1 MLRAITI
8 IGVVIAVGFLAWAAL
23 VMTGGRDWLV
33 ASMTEEKAPAKVA
46 ANEET
51 PKQTEEPAAAKPAE
65 PAAAE
70 AKPEEA
76 QPAAPQPD
84 AAMDAEAKDEASE
97 ETAAAESQPAPAEA
111 TSENA
116 AAEPAKDGEAENAE
130 KPAEGGGDAAGVDPA
145 GNPTK
150 TAEAAEKGA
159 LKNPYQDDYESVAE
173 EGHKKYMA
181 AGCNGCH
188 GGTGGG
194 GMGPPLS
201 NPVWVYGNDGDTLFR
216 LIALGT
222 TGLQEQGYTRKG
234 SENVVGPMPP
244 HGNIVKSNDDMWKII
259 AWIWSINPPDKSASA
274 AQ

>member
-8 IGVVIAVGFLAWAAL
+8 IGIVIALAFLTWSML

-46 ANEET
+46 AKDEAPNDAE
-51 PKQTEEPAAAKPAE
+51 AKPAE
-65 PAAAE
+65 PAQAGAKPDTAEAA
-70 AKPEEA
+70 AKPEGTK
-76 QPAAPQPD
+76 PD
-84 AAMDAEAKDEASE
+84 AATETAATNEAAGEDATEAPPAPADNAEGKDEADS
-97 ETAAAESQPAPAEA
+97 
-111 TSENA
+111 
-116 AAEPAKDGEAENAE
+116 AE
-130 KPAEGGGDAAGVDPA
+130 KPAGGGEAAGVHPA
-145 GNPTK
+145 GNPTE
-150 TAEAAEKGA
+150 TAKSAEKGA
-159 LKNPYQDDYESVAE
+159 LKNPYRDDYESVAE

-222 TGLQEQGYTRKG
+222 DGLQEQGYTRKG

>member
-8 IGVVIAVGFLAWAAL
+8 VGVVIAVGFLAWATL
-23 VMTGGRDWLV
+23 VMTGGRDWLA

-51 PKQTEEPAAAKPAE
+51 PKQAEEKPAEAKPA
-65 PAAAE
+65 PAE
-70 AKPEEA
+70 AKPEDAKPAES
-76 QPAAPQPD
+76 QPE
-84 AAMDAEAKDEASE
+84 AAMDAEAEDEAAE
-97 ETAAAESQPAPAEA
+97 ETAAAESEPAPAEA
-111 TSENA
+111 TSKDA
-116 AAEPAKDGEAENAE
+116 GAEPAKDDEAENAE
-130 KPAEGGGDAAGVDPA
+130 KPAEGGADAAGVDPA
-145 GNPTK
+145 GNPTE

-159 LKNPYQDDYESVAE
+159 LKSPYQDDYESVAD

-222 TGLQEQGYTRKG
+222 AGLQEQGYSRKG

>member
-8 IGVVIAVGFLAWAAL
+8 IGVVIAVGFLAWAAM

-33 ASMTEEKAPAKVA
+33 ASMTEEKAPAKIA
-46 ANEET
+46 ANEEP
-51 PKQTEEPAAAKPAE
+51 PKQAEEKPAE
-65 PAAAE
+65 TTPAPAE
-70 AKPEEA
+70 AKPEDA
-76 QPAAPQPD
+76 KPAAPQPD
-84 AAMDAEAKDEASE
+84 AAMDAEAKDEGSE
-97 ETAAAESQPAPAEA
+97 ETAAAESEPAPAE
-111 TSENA
+111 NA
-116 AAEPAKDGEAENAE
+116 AAGPAKDGEAENAD
-130 KPAEGGGDAAGVDPA
+130 KPAEAEGGGDAAGVDPA

-159 LKNPYQDDYESVAE
+159 LKSPYQDDYESVAE
-173 EGHKKYMA
+173 EGHKKFMA

-222 TGLQEQGYTRKG
+222 TGLQDQGYSRKG

>member
-1 MLRAITI
+1 MLRALTVIF
-8 IGVVIAVGFLAWAAL
+8 VVIGILFVGWSLL

-33 ASMTEEKAPAKVA
+33 ATMTEETAPAEVA
-46 ANEET
+46 AK
-51 PKQTEEPAAAKPAE
+51 PKEAEPAAKPAE
-65 PAAAE
+65 TEPAEPKPAE
-70 AKPEEA
+70 TAQANPEEPKPEESK
-76 QPAAPQPD
+76 PD
-84 AAMDAEAKDEASE
+84 ATTNAEPEQ
-97 ETAAAESQPAPAEA
+97 TAAEGTGAPA
-111 TSENA
+111 S
-116 AAEPAKDGEAENAE
+116 AENAE
-130 KPAEGGGDAAGVDPA
+130 GEGDTEDAAKPAESGGGEAASVDPA
-145 GNPTK
+145 GNPTE
-150 TAEAAEKGA
+150 TAKSAEKGS
-159 LKNPYQDDYESVAE
+159 LTNPYRDNYEEVAE

-222 TGLQEQGYTRKG
+222 NGLQEQGFTRKG

-274 AQ
+274 AD